1 MRRALYLA
9 AMSSAVLTVA
19 AAAVATA
26 QEETPKEIVAA
37 QVRTM
42 GFPCDAALGVERVST
57 VPNAAVWIL
66 RCRNATYR
74 VHLTPNMGARVE
86 PIR

>member
-1 MRRALYLA
+1 
-9 AMSSAVLTVA
+9 MSSAVLAVA
-19 AAAVATA
+19 AAVVASA
-26 QEETPKEIVAA
+26 QEETPTEIVAA

-42 GFPCDAALGVERVST
+42 GYPCDGALGVERVSN

-74 VHLTPNMGARVE
+74 VHITPNMGARVE
-86 PIR
+86 QIR

>member
-1 MRRALYLA
+1 MTGAPYLA
-9 AMSSAVLTVA
+9 LLCSVL
-19 AAAVATA
+19 AAVAVAVSAGA
-26 QEETPKEIVAA
+26 QEETPVEIVAA

-42 GFPCDAALGVERVST
+42 GFPCDGALGVERVSN

-74 VHLTPNMGARVE
+74 VHITPNMGARVE
-86 PIR
+86 QIR